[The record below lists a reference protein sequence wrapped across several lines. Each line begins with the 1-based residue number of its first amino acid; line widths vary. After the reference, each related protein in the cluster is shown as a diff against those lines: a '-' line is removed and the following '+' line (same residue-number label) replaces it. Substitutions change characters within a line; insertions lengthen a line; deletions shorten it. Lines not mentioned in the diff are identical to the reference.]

1 MAKDYKNAKRS
12 GSTSMTAG
20 GGFALGISLGL
31 VIAFCVHVY
40 DTHSNKQVLAN
51 LKNAPLSSENPKDH
65 QNNTPAPQS
74 AQDSP
79 HYDFYDVLPKFE
91 VVVPNQKKDKN
102 KPGDSAA
109 GAIDEPG
116 TYVLQVGSWRNYSDA
131 DRVRAQLAMQG
142 IESSIQKVTVDSD
155 TWHRV
160 RIGPITD
167 LNKLEDTRRK
177 LREAQIDAMVIRM
190 SNK

>member
-1 MAKDYKNAKRS
+1 MARDYKNAKRS
-12 GSTSMTAG
+12 GSKSMSAS

-31 VIAFCVHVY
+31 MIAFGVHFY
-40 DTHSNKQVLAN
+40 DLRSS
-51 LKNAPLSSENPKDH
+51 KNASTNAKAAPLSGEHAKEQAD
-65 QNNTPAPQS
+65 TPAPES
-74 AQDSP
+74 AQDNT

-91 VVVPNQKKDKN
+91 VVVPNQKKDPK

-109 GAIDEPG
+109 GSIDTPG
-116 TYVLQVGSWRNYSDA
+116 TYVLQVGSWRNFADA
-131 DRVRAQLAMQG
+131 DRVRAQLALQG
-142 IESSIQKVTVDSD
+142 IESNIQKVSVDAD

-167 LNKLEDTRRK
+167 LKKLEDTRRK

-190 SNK
+190 GK

>member
-1 MAKDYKNAKRS
+1 MARDYKNAKRAGSS
-12 GSTSMTAG
+12 GMTAG
-20 GGFALGISLGL
+20 GGFALGVSLGL
-31 VIAFCVHVY
+31 IIAFAVHVY
-40 DTHSNKQVLAN
+40 DTHASKQVLAN

-65 QNNTPAPQS
+65 PDTPAPQS
-74 AQDSP
+74 AQDTP

-102 KPGDSAA
+102 KPGDPAA

-116 TYVLQVGSWRNYSDA
+116 TYVLQVGSWRKYADA

-142 IESSIQKVTVDSD
+142 IESSIQKVSVDSD
-155 TWHRV
+155 TWNRV

-167 LNKLEDTRRK
+167 LNKLEETRRK
-177 LREAQIDAMVIRM
+177 LREAQIDAMVIRLG
-190 SNK
+190 NK